1 MSAGTIALTNNSANV
16 TGTGTA
22 FTTDLKA
29 GDFIVVIVG
38 GVTYTLGVKTIT
50 SATALT
56 LITAYGGP
64 TATGNAWTAVPNAT
78 LVGITAQVAAD
89 VAKAIRGL
97 NLDKANW
104 QQVFSGTG
112 TITVTLPDGSTYTG
126 PAWSSITNSLAAK
139 AAKGANSDIT
149 SLAGLT
155 TALAVSQG
163 GTGATTAAAAR
174 TSLGLG
180 TTSTVSLA
188 SMELFASSPFIDFHF
203 NNSQDDYNVRLIN
216 DVSGVMKVVGQMDA
230 SASFISRQGTNGT
243 TKRNGWNFYWG
254 DDNRLYNW
262 VDTTNNG
269 YVNFTP
275 ASDKLLKTDVE
286 YKEHLS
292 AQFLNEVLQWRVASF
307 KYIARGVLAESDT
320 QLGFIANDLVEVSP
334 ECIEGD
340 GLKDGFDP
348 LNPENAYHLNQIAML
363 AKMTGAIQAQQ
374 EQIEELKMQVDKL
387 TGGLELNS

>member
-64 TATGNAWTAVPNAT
+64 TATGNAWTAVPKAT